1 MLAERTFWEKATAVH
16 VYCKQQRSRG
26 EGGGGGRLSRHW
38 HDLMKLDDTGYA
50 EKALGNRVLALSV
63 ARHKSMFFREKD
75 RAGNWVDYG
84 VAVSG
89 GLQLVP
95 DGPAYRVLA
104 DDYDRMLTDGMLLDD
119 EEQFEDLMERCAD
132 IQRRA
137 NRR

>member
-26 EGGGGGRLSRHW
+26 ERLSRHW

-84 VAVSG
+84 VAAKAG
-89 GLQLVP
+89 CNWCRTARPTGCLP
-95 DGPAYRVLA
+95 MTTTG
-104 DDYDRMLTDGMLLDD
+104 
-119 EEQFEDLMERCAD
+119 C
-132 IQRRA
+132 
-137 NRR
+137 

>member
-1 MLAERTFWEKATAVH
+1 M
-16 VYCKQQRSRG
+16 
-26 EGGGGGRLSRHW
+26 
-38 HDLMKLDDTGYA
+38 
-50 EKALGNRVLALSV
+50 
-63 ARHKSMFFREKD
+63 
-75 RAGNWVDYG
+75 
-84 VAVSG
+84 
-89 GLQLVP
+89 P